1 MDANTRTMA
10 VGAMRERLIAKAAED
25 ETFRAR
31 LLAEPQD
38 AVQDE
43 LGVKIPDGFTIA
55 VHEEA
60 ADTCHLVLPPS
71 SRLDEA
77 ALAQA
82 AGGGEDWRPPRPGA
96 PQPPPG
102 AYS

>member
-1 MDANTRTMA
+1 MDTNTETMV

-31 LLAEPQD
+31 LLADPQD

-43 LGVKIPDGFTIA
+43 LGVKIPDGFTIK

-60 ADTCHLVLPPS
+60 ADTSHLVLPPS
-71 SRLDEA
+71 SQLDEA
-77 ALAQA
+77 ALEQA
-82 AGGGEDWRPPRPGA
+82 AGGDLFWIQDG
-96 PQPPPG
+96 
-102 AYS
+102 

>member
-1 MDANTRTMA
+1 MNPNTEAMA

-31 LLAEPQD
+31 LLADPQK

-43 LGVKIPDGFTIA
+43 LGVKIPDGFTIK

-60 ADTCHLVLPPS
+60 VDTSHLVLPPS
-71 SRLDEA
+71 SQLDES
-77 ALAQA
+77 ALKQA
-82 AGGGEDWRPPRPGA
+82 AGGDLFWIQDG
-96 PQPPPG
+96 
-102 AYS
+102 

>member
-1 MDANTRTMA
+1 MDTKTMT
-10 VGAMRERLIAKAAED
+10 VGAMRERVIAKAAED

-31 LLAEPQD
+31 LLADPQN

-43 LGVKIPDGFTIA
+43 LGVKIPDGFTIE

-60 ADTCHLVLPPS
+60 ADTSHLVLPPS

-82 AGGGEDWRPPRPGA
+82 AGGAEDWSPPRPGA
-96 PQPPPG
+96 PQPPSG
-102 AYS
+102 TYS